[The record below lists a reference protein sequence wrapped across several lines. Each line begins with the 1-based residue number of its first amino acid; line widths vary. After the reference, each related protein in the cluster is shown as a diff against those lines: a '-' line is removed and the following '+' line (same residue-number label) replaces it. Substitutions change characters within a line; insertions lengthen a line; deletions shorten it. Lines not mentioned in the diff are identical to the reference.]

1 MPIFA
6 PKLCIHTIIDVKIEE
21 PKLLRYH
28 SQSGD
33 KCQVWLRAWGHV
45 TRDTGQPGP
54 DCIHDNGNGG
64 HDKDASLIR
73 GA

>member
-1 MPIFA
+1 M
-6 PKLCIHTIIDVKIEE
+6 LC
-21 PKLLRYH
+21 YH

-33 KCQVWLRAWGHV
+33 KCQVWLSLG
-45 TRDTGQPGP
+45 TRGTGTAGA

-64 HDKDASLIR
+64 HDKEASLIR